1 MTKYRL
7 VASGKLYHLIKLMSD
22 RTECLPTSKKEP
34 IADHYELEEVQPET
48 MQTMG
53 HKTGDNEAATKATIK
68 MKFKMV
74 IQNNNVNLLSMSI
87 SEWKDPG
94 NKLLGPTWKEM
105 NIRLATVTD
114 SNAKIPKRYCGE
126 TTLELN
132 TSYIQ
137 MGQPSHGRVIR
148 WYKHV
153 SKLPAWASETEYLNE
168 ARWIEEKVF
177 GSITSNVIQKSKEV
191 RLEEKRNEGEKIE
204 RPIFPDDEK
213 NPYIYYGKL
222 DEQTKEIIIEKFNLV
237 EQKTGR
243 LPTYDKSL
251 EEPARLLNQANS
263 ANESRQVGVDV
274 TKTESYDHLDN
285 KNNSV
290 KMNESETDEGNKIVQ
305 QYKEMNESMP
315 MYHRDESNQDIQ
327 HINEMAERVHITNR
341 ESSNQFAQHRQEMA
355 EDLPMSHRDEDSR
368 IIQYNRNMSESVRMK
383 TKNKNERPIRQVI
396 NYVQLTHN
404 SSAGTKVSNKGRN
417 MGNNKNREEQRE
429 HTEFV
434 RIYNNQQKNLLMNK
448 GIQCEIPP
456 TEEVRQTGLPNQT
469 PIGDLI
475 MFTPRINAPREPL
488 MQQPRIRFQTD
499 LLVTETPIRMGVKDP
514 QLLPRN
520 PPHPLLETNIRL
532 EEVQKRLEENKK
544 INNGRRVNVKKTSTK
559 EKEKEPEEA
568 HYEEIPEKEGEND
581 DDQATPKSWL
591 PNTFP
596 LRQRTPPKVIV
607 NCSPDSLPRAFI
619 TKTRARPPFHF
630 QEPQTPPPNIPQEA
644 TQWQE
649 EYQQLGATGGEGW
662 ERQVHH
668 EEHLN
673 EE

>member
-153 SKLPAWASETEYLNE
+153 SKLPAWASEKEYLNE

-237 EQKTGR
+237 EQKTGK
-243 LPTYDKSL
+243 LPTYDRSL
-251 EEPARLLNQANS
+251 EEQKREKLPSYDRSLEEQKRGKIPSYDRSLKPARLLNQANS

-383 TKNKNERPIRQVI
+383 NKNKNERPIRQVI

-475 MFTPRINAPREPL
+475 MFTPRINAP
-488 MQQPRIRFQTD
+488 
-499 LLVTETPIRMGVKDP
+499 
-514 QLLPRN
+514 
-520 PPHPLLETNIRL
+520 
-532 EEVQKRLEENKK
+532 
-544 INNGRRVNVKKTSTK
+544 S
-559 EKEKEPEEA
+559 
-568 HYEEIPEKEGEND
+568 
-581 DDQATPKSWL
+581 
-591 PNTFP
+591 
-596 LRQRTPPKVIV
+596 
-607 NCSPDSLPRAFI
+607 
-619 TKTRARPPFHF
+619 
-630 QEPQTPPPNIPQEA
+630 
-644 TQWQE
+644 
-649 EYQQLGATGGEGW
+649 
-662 ERQVHH
+662 
-668 EEHLN
+668 
-673 EE
+673 